1 MECGA
6 LRVAGIGFRSAATVD
21 DLAAALALAGAAD
34 ALATDRRKAGAA
46 VMLALAAR
54 TGLAVRAVDVS
65 GTATPTVSARVT
77 EAFGTGS
84 VAEAAALVA
93 AGRNARLVVGRV
105 VAPNG
110 MATAAIAEG
119 DGA

>member
-1 MECGA
+1 M
-6 LRVAGIGFRSAATVD
+6 RVAGFGFRAAATVD
-21 DLAAALALAGAAD
+21 DLAAALALTGGGVD
-34 ALATDRRKAGAA
+34 RLATDRRKAGP
-46 VMLALAAR
+46 ALAALGER
-54 TGLAVRAVDVS
+54 LGLAVDAVDVS
-65 GTATPTVSARVT
+65 GTATPHASARVM
-77 EAFGTGS
+77 AGFGTGS

-119 DGA
+119 DGI

>member
-1 MECGA
+1 M
-6 LRVAGIGFRSAATVD
+6 RVAGIGFRGAATVD
-21 DLAAALALAGAAD
+21 DLAAALALAGDAD
-34 ALATDRRKAGAA
+34 ALATDTSKAGAA

-65 GTATPTVSARVT
+65 GTATPTASVRVT

>member
-1 MECGA
+1 M
-6 LRVAGIGFRSAATVD
+6 RVAGIGFRAAATVD
-21 DLAAALALAGAAD
+21 DLAAALALAGQAD
-34 ALATDRRKAGAA
+34 ALATDARKAGAA
-46 VMLALAAR
+46 VMVALGQR
-54 TGLAVRAVDVS
+54 LGLAVRAVDVS
-65 GTATPTVSARVT
+65 GTETPTASARVT

>member
-1 MECGA
+1 M
-6 LRVAGIGFRSAATVD
+6 RVAGLGFRAAATVE
-21 DLAAALALAGAAD
+21 DLMAALALAGKAD
-34 ALATDRRKAGAA
+34 VLATDIRKADAA
-46 VMLALAAR
+46 VMAALAAR

-65 GTATPTVSARVT
+65 GTETPTRSARVK

-84 VAEAAALVA
+84 VAEAAALRA
-93 AGRNARLVVGRV
+93 AGAKARLVVARV
-105 VAPNG
+105 VTPNG

>member
-1 MECGA
+1 M
-6 LRVAGIGFRSAATVD
+6 RVAGLGFRSAATVD

-34 ALATDRRKAGAA
+34 LLATDARKAGAD
-46 VMLALAAR
+46 ALATLSAR

-65 GTATPTVSARVT
+65 GTETPTHSARVK

-93 AGRNARLVVGRV
+93 AGANARLVVARV
-105 VAPNG
+105 VTPNG

>member
-1 MECGA
+1 M
-6 LRVAGIGFRSAATVD
+6 RVAGIGFRGAATVD
-21 DLAAALALAGAAD
+21 DLAAALALAGDAD
-34 ALATDRRKAGAA
+34 ALATDARKAGAA
-46 VMLALAAR
+46 VMVAFAAR
-54 TGLAVRAVDVS
+54 AGLAVRAVDVS
-65 GTATPTVSARVT
+65 GTETPTVSPRVT

-84 VAEAAALVA
+84 VAEAAALMA